1 MSLKSLSVNN
11 PFGVERFGIYSIQK
25 STQITFINKTLTK
38 EKSMDQWKAMDSIY
52 TMLK

>member
-25 STQITFINKTLTK
+25 STQITFINKTLK